1 MRRRVG
7 RADKGGG
14 GGQRQDWQRAKV
26 TGCGKETRGQNKKE
40 SIHCRK
46 MYSQH

>member
-1 MRRRVG
+1 MG
-7 RADKGGG
+7 RTDKGGG
-14 GGQRQDWQRAKV
+14 GGVGRFRQDWQRAKV
-26 TGCGKETRGQNKKE
+26 TGCGKETRGRNRKE